1 MPESI
6 QLIECPRDAWQG
18 RTDFIPTALKTKYL
32 QELLSVGFHTL
43 DAGSFVSPK
52 AVPQL
57 ADTADVLRAL
67 DLRDTQTRLLVI
79 LANERGAEQAAHHP
93 YLSYWGY
100 PLSVSETFQ
109 QRNTRQSV
117 SEGVELAKRLR
128 QQSERSG
135 AELVV
140 YVSMGFGNP
149 YGEPYHPDQVMDLA
163 RELQSMGV
171 SIVSLADTVGL
182 ATPDQIR
189 SLVTQCRSEF
199 PSIQWGVHLHARP
212 GGQQEKIAAAYAAGC
227 RRFDGAIGGYGG
239 CPFAED
245 ELVGNINTQS
255 LIDYLSKIHPDF
267 SFDQARFNACIQ
279 HAQTIFP
286 G

>member
-1 MPESI
+1 MSEPI

-18 RTDFIPTALKTKYL
+18 KAELIPTSLKTQYL
-32 QELLSVGFHTL
+32 QQLLSVGFHTL

-57 ADTADVLRAL
+57 ADTADVLRGL

-79 LANERGAEQAAHHP
+79 LANERGAEQAADHP
-93 YLSYWGY
+93 YISYWGY

-117 SEGVELAKRLR
+117 SEGIELAKRLR
-128 QQSERSG
+128 HQADRSN
-135 AELVV
+135 AELVI

-149 YGEPYHPDQVMDLA
+149 YGEDYHIDQVLNLA
-163 RELQSMGV
+163 RQLHAMEV
-171 SIVSLADTVGL
+171 PIVSLADTVGL
-182 ATPDQIR
+182 ATPEQIQI
-189 SLVTQCRSEF
+189 LVASCRQEF

-212 GGQQEKIAAAYAAGC
+212 GGQREKIAAAYSSGC
-227 RRFDGAIGGYGG
+227 RRFDGAIGGHGG

-245 ELVGNINTQS
+245 ELVGNLNTHS
-255 LIDYLSKIHPDF
+255 LIDYLSTVNPSFTIDPD
-267 SFDQARFNACIQ
+267 RFNACVQ
-279 HAQTIFP
+279 LAQTIFT
-286 G
+286 

>member
-6 QLIECPRDAWQG
+6 QLVECPRDAWQG
-18 RTDFIPTALKTKYL
+18 RSKLVPTALKTNYL
-32 QELLSVGFHTL
+32 QQLLAVGFHTL

-57 ADTADVLRAL
+57 ADTAEVLCGL
-67 DLRDTQTRLLVI
+67 DLRDTKTRLLVI
-79 LANERGAEQAAHHP
+79 LANERGAEQVANHP
-93 YLSYWGY
+93 YISYWGY

-117 SEGVELAKRLR
+117 SEGIELAKRLR
-128 QQSERSG
+128 HLADRSN

-149 YGEPYHPDQVMDLA
+149 YGESYHPDQVLQLA
-163 RELQSMGV
+163 GQLQKMNV
-171 SIVSLADTVGL
+171 PVVSLADTVGL

-189 SLVTQCRSEF
+189 SLVTQCRAEF
-199 PSIQWGVHLHARP
+199 PSIQWGVHLHGKP
-212 GGQQEKIAAAYAAGC
+212 GGQPEKIAAAYEAGC

-255 LIDYLSKIHPDF
+255 LIDYLSEIYPDL
-267 SFDQARFNACIQ
+267 SIDREQFNTCVQ
-279 HAQTIFP
+279 LAQTIFT
-286 G
+286 